1 MSFINELGI
10 LFSGMTAPVVL
21 ALVLGYVLIVIEI
34 FQPGFGI
41 FGIVGGILVVL
52 GIVLRV
58 IVGDGNIY
66 AQIFTLLF
74 LETLGVFIAFM
85 VLALTVKKGWL
96 DHSPLVETGTA
107 VAVERSDGT
116 PDRRDLGGKSGVAL
130 TDLRPVGKADIDGV
144 VLDVVSEGGF
154 YIKQGEKVRVVKADG
169 MQVSVER
176 AE

>member
-10 LFSGMTAPVVL
+10 LFTGMTAPVVL
-21 ALVLGYVLIVIEI
+21 ALVLGYIFIVIEI

-41 FGIVGGILVVL
+41 FGIIGGILVIL
-52 GIVLRV
+52 GVVLRV
-58 IVGDGNIY
+58 IAGDGNPY

-85 VLALTVKKGWL
+85 VLALTAKKGWL
-96 DHSPLVETGTA
+96 NRSPLIETGTA
-107 VAVERSDGT
+107 VGIERSDGT
-116 PDRRDLGGKSGVAL
+116 PDYHELEGKIGIAL
-130 TDLRPVGKADIDGV
+130 TDLRPIGRANIEGV
-144 VLDVVSEGGF
+144 VVDVVSDGFFIKKGEG
-154 YIKQGEKVRVVKADG
+154 VRVVKASG